1 VFGSGAVMG
10 KVGVGGG
17 GGTMLV
23 AARIALTGVFFIPP
37 LCQLNAHFFNV
48 FQ

>member
-1 VFGSGAVMG
+1 M
-10 KVGVGGG
+10 GVGGG
-17 GGTMLV
+17 EMLV

-37 LCQLNAHFFNV
+37 PCQLNAHFFNA